1 MTIEDDR
8 RDYVLGTVRRSLGN
22 VKSDKARRAIVRGRL
37 ENHPRGEIPKRGQVN
52 HFRQVELFVDMASA
66 VDASIGRV
74 KTKADILD
82 AVSKYLRDHNLP
94 QSLVHGDDAY
104 IARLPW
110 SKYKT
115 LEHRRGPAAAKDL
128 VSLAKAHSGVAET
141 GTLMMASG
149 ADNPVTLNFLPDV
162 SIVVLDAK
170 DITGDYETA
179 WDRLRETF
187 GDREMPRTLNMV
199 TGPSRTADIEQTLLL
214 GAHGP
219 RSLHIII
226 VGR

>member
-1 MTIEDDR
+1 MTIEDER
-8 RDYVLGTVRRSLGN
+8 RELVLGTVRRSLGN

-37 ENHPRGEIPKRGQVN
+37 ENHPRGTIPARAQVN
-52 HFRQVELFVDMASA
+52 HFRQIDLFMEMAIA
-66 VDASIGRV
+66 VDTSVDRV

-82 AVSKYLRDHNLP
+82 AVTKFLRNHNLP

-104 IARLPW
+104 LARLPW
-110 SKYKT
+110 GKFKT
-115 LEHRRGPAAAKDL
+115 LEHRRGPAAGNDH

-162 SIVVLDAK
+162 SIVVLEAK
-170 DITGDYETA
+170 DIAGDYETA
-179 WDRLRETF
+179 WDKLRKNYGT
-187 GDREMPRTLNMV
+187 REMPRTLNMV

>member
-1 MTIEDDR
+1 MTVEDER
-8 RDYVLGTVRRSLGN
+8 RETVLGTVRRSLGD
-22 VKSDKARRAIVRGRL
+22 VKSDRARRAIVRGRL
-37 ENHPRGEIPKRGQVN
+37 ENHPRGEIPARGQVN
-52 HFRQVELFVDMASA
+52 HFRQVDLFAEMAGAVNTTVD
-66 VDASIGRV
+66 RV
-74 KTKADILD
+74 KTRADILG
-82 AVSKYLRDHNLP
+82 AVSGYLRDHNLP
-94 QSLVHGDDAY
+94 HSIVHGDDAY
-104 IARLPW
+104 LTRLPW
-110 SKYKT
+110 GKHKT
-115 LEHRRGPAAAKDL
+115 LEHRRGPASAKDM

-187 GDREMPRTLNMV
+187 GAREMPRTLNMV

>member
-1 MTIEDDR
+1 MTIEDER
-8 RDYVLGTVRRSLGN
+8 REQVLGTVRRSLGN
-22 VKSDKARRAIVRGRL
+22 MKSDKARRAIVRGRL
-37 ENHPRGEIPKRGQVN
+37 ENHPKGEIPARAQVN
-52 HFRQVELFVDMASA
+52 HFKQVDLFVEMAGA
-66 VDASIGRV
+66 VDASVDRV

-82 AVSKYLRDHNLP
+82 AVTEFLRSRNLP
-94 QSLVHGDDAY
+94 QSLIHGDDAY
-104 IARLPW
+104 FADLPW
-110 SKYKT
+110 GKHKT

-162 SIVVLDAK
+162 SIVVLETK

-179 WDRLRETF
+179 WDRLREKF
-187 GDREMPRTLNMV
+187 GEREMPRTLNMV

-219 RSLHIII
+219 RSVHIII